1 MTNTNER
8 TVYIVRNN
16 TIEKM
21 PESDALYLA
30 YGSGY
35 YRMLDEG
42 MTQTEIRNKYDLS
55 DDQDFEIHDDLDQAQ
70 EELCDRIGEDLY
82 FVARVNEDVRLVQD
96 WEIVSDIC
104 GTENLQ
110 EAIEEMN
117 DSGEEGLAVIRCA
130 FVGMGF
136 DDRWSVIESGP
147 TAEKVGDYTIYAI
160 QNDFRDSWC
169 GSAWDWFVSI
179 ANDDYALT
187 GNHKPAEGQSKAEYF
202 EECKTKVYNDAA
214 HCDTWIEFNDKDDA
228 IEWLEGQLEFSDF
241 GDDTADRIKDIIKG
255 FRGDL

>member
-55 DDQDFEIHDDLDQAQ
+55 DDQDFGIHDDLDQAQ
-70 EELCDRIGEDLY
+70 EELCDSIGEDLY

-96 WEIVSDIC
+96 WEIVSDIS
-104 GTENLQ
+104 GTTDLQ
-110 EAIEEMN
+110 AAIKEMN
-117 DSGEEGLAVIRCA
+117 DSEEKGLAVICRSHL
-130 FVGMGF
+130 
-136 DDRWSVIESGP
+136 DEEWKVIERS
-147 TAEKVGDYTIYAI
+147 ADCQVGAGTVCAVRTDLS
-160 QNDFRDSWC
+160 DFEC
-169 GSAWDWFVSI
+169 LTAWDWYVSI
-179 ANDDYALT
+179 ANDDFALT
-187 GNHKPAEGQSKAEYF
+187 GNHKPAEGQSRAEYF
-202 EECKTKVYNDAA
+202 DECREKVLNSAA
-214 HCDTWIEFNDKDDA
+214 HTDDWIEFDSVDEA
-228 IEWLEGQLEFSDF
+228 IDWLESELEDA
-241 GDDTADRIKDIIKG
+241 DEDRADRINELIE
-255 FRGDL
+255 DLRAQHE